1 MPKYAKLDDLYN
13 VIGVLECEDHEVS
26 KTKLMP
32 DGGPRVRP
40 FTSEPRPDQKPY
52 EAVSSYYQVDMDAVT
67 LKWRVQAA
75 DRALYVQDVK
85 TEARRRITQVFPE
98 WKQMNMTAR
107 AVELL
112 TIQPLTGAD
121 LTEYEALQSAWAW
134 IKRVRATSNT
144 LEGLEVFPSNVADD
158 SLWPEYEG
166 N

>member
-1 MPKYAKLDDLYN
+1 MPKYALLDDLYR
-13 VIGVLECEDHEVS
+13 VVEIRECEEHEVS
-26 KTKLMP
+26 KTKLLP
-32 DGGPRVRP
+32 DGGPRLRP
-40 FTSEPRPDQKPY
+40 LTLEERPKVGQY
-52 EAVSSYYQVDMDAVT
+52 EALSNRYQVDKDVVT
-67 LKWRVQAA
+67 LKWDVYQP

-85 TEARRRITQVFPE
+85 TEARRRIVAVFPE

-112 TIQPLTGAD
+112 TIQPLSGAD
-121 LTEYEALQSAWAW
+121 LAEYEALQSAWAW

-144 LEGLEVFPSNVADD
+144 LEGLEVFPANVADD